1 MNRRNAAVAAIE
13 VLQVGLTIQIR
24 VPQLDDRIVGAVEVF
39 ELRRQRRRD
48 GGQVIA
54 ADVEQLQMRRVP
66 ESVVGDMTDIVVGQ
80 TNLFQVVAPREIVRA
95 EAGNAIVL

>member
-24 VPQLDDRIVGAVEVF
+24 VPQLDDRIVGAVESF

-48 GGQVIA
+48 GGQVVA
-54 ADVEQLQMRRVP
+54 ADVERSHH
-66 ESVVGDMTDIVVGQ
+66 SVARENFFARLIFFGFK
-80 TNLFQVVAPREIVRA
+80 NLP
-95 EAGNAIVL
+95 